1 VIGRLQ
7 TAVEFAGEE
16 ASPWGALKL
25 IAGSANPDLAAKISD
40 QLNVPLTDPRLRR
53 FPDGEINVKIEDSM
67 RGHDVFVIQPTSPP
81 VNEHLMELFIILD
94 ALRRA
99 SAGRVTAVIPYYG
112 YARKE
117 RKTQPREPIS
127 AKLVANFITLAGADR
142 LLLLDLHAEAIE
154 GFFDVPTDHL
164 SPHRIFADHLRT
176 LGLRHITVVAP
187 DAGGGRRA
195 EAVANQL
202 EAPIAFG
209 YKRRR
214 CRSAEQHAG
223 PNQCTGLAPM
233 HFFQFLYAQ
242 AASDRG
248 QIQGLPACHAGGTA
262 GMRKQLNHAHAHLGR
277 CRNRGVGGEN
287 LESQHLQSVADQ
299 NSGGLIEGFV
309 AGGPP
314 AAQIII
320 VHRGQIVVH
329 QRVGMNQFHRGSGA
343 IQLGQRNSQSFS
355 GGVNQ
360 NGP

>member
-1 VIGRLQ
+1 VIGRL
-7 TAVEFAGEE
+7 TSAVEFTGEE

-25 IAGSANPDLAAKISD
+25 IGGSANPELAGRISD
-40 QLNVPLTDPRLRR
+40 RLSVPLTDPRLRH

-164 SPHRIFADHLRT
+164 SPHRIIADHLKT
-176 LGLRHITVVAP
+176 LNLHHLTIVAP

-195 EAVANQL
+195 EAVANNL
-202 EAPIAFG
+202 GAPIAFG
-209 YKRRR
+209 YKRRSGDDEVEVIAVSGDVKGR
-214 CRSAEQHAG
+214 DCVVVEDIITTGSTIAKLAVALRAQGANKVLVAATHPVLTGDAIAKLKTAEVDEVIVTDSVPIPAEKLG
-223 PNQCTGLAPM
+223 P
-233 HFFQFLYAQ
+233 
-242 AASDRG
+242 
-248 QIQGLPACHAGGTA
+248 
-262 GMRKQLNHAHAHLGR
+262 HLT
-277 CRNRGVGGEN
+277 V
-287 LESQHLQSVADQ
+287 LSVAP
-299 NSGGLIEGFV
+299 LLAE
-309 AGGPP
+309 A
-314 AAQIII
+314 IIR
-320 VHRGQIVVH
+320 VHENRSVSELF
-329 QRVGMNQFHRGSGA
+329 R
-343 IQLGQRNSQSFS
+343 
-355 GGVNQ
+355 
-360 NGP
+360 

>member
-1 VIGRLQ
+1 VIGRLT

-25 IAGSANPDLAAKISD
+25 IGGSANPALAQKISD
-40 QLNVPLTDPRLRR
+40 LLQVPVTDARLRR

-67 RGHDVFVIQPTSPP
+67 RGHDVFVIQPTCPP

-164 SPHRIFADHLRT
+164 SPHRIFAEYLKTRNLHHVT
-176 LGLRHITVVAP
+176 IVAP

-195 EAVANQL
+195 EAVANNL
-202 EAPIAFG
+202 TAPIAFG
-209 YKRRR
+209 YKRRPQDDQSELIAVSGDVKGR
-214 CRSAEQHAG
+214 DCVVVEDII
-223 PNQCTGLAPM
+223 TT
-233 HFFQFLYAQ
+233 
-242 AASDRG
+242 
-248 QIQGLPACHAGGTA
+248 GGTPA
-262 GMRKQLNHAHAHLGR
+262 KLATALHKQGANKVLVAAPHPVLTGDAVDRLKEADIDE
-277 CRNRGVGGEN
+277 VIVTD
-287 LESQHLQSVADQ
+287 SVP
-299 NSGGLIEGFV
+299 I
-309 AGGPP
+309 PP
-314 AAQIII
+314 EK
-320 VHRGQIVVH
+320 
-329 QRVGMNQFHRGSGA
+329 
-343 IQLGQRNSQSFS
+343 L
-355 GGVNQ
+355 
-360 NGP
+360 